1 MVNFSKWMQNDIATV
16 KSGDTPTSA
25 TVSKLWTKRI
35 SQEYD
40 RPYFENLETG
50 ETSWDLPDG
59 AHVMGEDLPKGWE
72 VRYSSED
79 KRIYYANDDDDK
91 TVWNLSEVERAP

>member
-1 MVNFSKWMQNDIATV
+1 
-16 KSGDTPTSA
+16 
-25 TVSKLWTKRI
+25 
-35 SQEYD
+35 
-40 RPYFENLETG
+40 
-50 ETSWDLPDG
+50 
-59 AHVMGEDLPKGWE
+59 MGEDLPKGWE